1 MRRGKRSK
9 RFKDETGVKMTY
21 RQEHSSEGFDVHSF
35 MHKTQIFQKIRSG
48 EGLEGG
54 GDLLVHIFTS
64 TGIFKKMST
73 PSPFER
79 GPTSP
84 TTPLLH
90 NYMCLIKPIVKHAYF
105 AFVATSTICNLQQI
119 SSKKNIKFIQKYIV
133 TKQSTSPLY
142 KSQSDEQVFFFFL
155 FSAHLTVVIQA
166 KCVKIKIVDSMATK
180 FDGKNNL

>member
-1 MRRGKRSK
+1 MDEDWIDTKKLKGKLLILHSKQLMRRGKRSK

-35 MHKTQIFQKIRSG
+35 IHKTQIFWKKKKWGR
-48 EGLEGG
+48 LGG
-54 GDLLVHIFTS
+54 MDLLIHIFIS

-90 NYMCLIKPIVKHAYF
+90 NYMCLIKPVVEHAY
-105 AFVATSTICNLQQI
+105 
-119 SSKKNIKFIQKYIV
+119 
-133 TKQSTSPLY
+133 
-142 KSQSDEQVFFFFL
+142 VFFFGL
-155 FSAHLTVVIQA
+155 FFCCCNIH
-166 KCVKIKIVDSMATK
+166 
-180 FDGKNNL
+180 NL

>member
-35 MHKTQIFQKIRSG
+35 IHKTQIFQKIRSG
-48 EGLEGG
+48 EGLEGGG

-84 TTPLLH
+84 TIPLLH
-90 NYMCLIKPIVKHAYF
+90 NYMCLIKPVVKHAYF
-105 AFVATSTICNLQQI
+105 AFFLLFLLLLLQHPQFVICNRLQIKRIFIYSEIHCNKAINIFLPHLRFTKVSQM
-119 SSKKNIKFIQKYIV
+119 SKF
-133 TKQSTSPLY
+133 S
-142 KSQSDEQVFFFFL
+142 FFFL
-155 FSAHLTVVIQA
+155 FSLT
-166 KCVKIKIVDSMATK
+166 
-180 FDGKNNL
+180 

>member
-1 MRRGKRSK
+1 
-9 RFKDETGVKMTY
+9 MTY
-21 RQEHSSEGFDVHSF
+21 RQEHSSEGFDVHNF
-35 MHKTQIFQKIRSG
+35 IHKTQIFQKIRSG

-54 GDLLVHIFTS
+54 GGLLVHIFTS

-90 NYMCLIKPIVKHAYF
+90 NYMCLIKSVVKHAYF
-105 AFVATSTICNLQQI
+105 AFFFAFFFVVVATSTICNLQQI

-155 FSAHLTVVIQA
+155 FSAHLTAVIQA
-166 KCVKIKIVDSMATK
+166 KCVKN
-180 FDGKNNL
+180 KNS

>member
-1 MRRGKRSK
+1 
-9 RFKDETGVKMTY
+9 MTY

-35 MHKTQIFQKIRSG
+35 IHKTQIFQKIRSG

-54 GDLLVHIFTS
+54 GIYQFIFS
-64 TGIFKKMST
+64 HLPVYLKKCL
-73 PSPFER
+73 PPPPFER

-90 NYMCLIKPIVKHAYF
+90 NYMCLIKPVVEHAYF
-105 AFVATSTICNLQQI
+105 AFFCFFVVVVVATSTICNLQQI